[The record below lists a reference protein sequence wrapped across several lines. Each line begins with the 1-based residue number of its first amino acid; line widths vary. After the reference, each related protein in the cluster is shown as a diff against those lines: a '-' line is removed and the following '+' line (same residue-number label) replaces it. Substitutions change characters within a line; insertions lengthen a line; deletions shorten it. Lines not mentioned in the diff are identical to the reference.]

1 MEELILN
8 THCCEDMAYHVD
20 FECDVHSNPFD
31 CPDKLVI
38 YDKEGNDYALI
49 IHDGGTAT
57 ISICYCPWCG
67 TALNKK

>member
-1 MEELILN
+1 MSK
-8 THCCEDMAYHVD
+8 HCCEDMAYHVE

-49 IHDGGTAT
+49 IHDGGTA
-57 ISICYCPWCG
+57 
-67 TALNKK
+67 LNKK